1 MNTPTY
7 LIDTSIFIFRAWFAL
22 PDTLTCPRGQPV
34 NAVVGFMNFVRNLMR
49 EEHPERIAFAFD
61 ESLGRHYRQAI
72 YPLYKAH
79 RPPAP
84 EALKRQFRLCR
95 ELLDAHGLTTL
106 SSREYEADDLIGTLA
121 TRERRAGHP
130 VILATGDK
138 DLTQLV
144 TDGDLW
150 WEPRQNRR
158 LDPGGIRKMLG
169 VRPDQVADQ
178 LALAGDKVDNIP
190 GIPGVGMTTAARLLR
205 RTDTL
210 EALLADIPAVAHMP
224 IRGARRLMGLIEAH
238 QDTVRLARRL
248 TGIHCQVPLPEGLD
262 LRPGPDDETRW
273 RALYAELGLDG
284 TPVTQA
290 LSL

>member
-1 MNTPTY
+1 
-7 LIDTSIFIFRAWFAL
+7 
-22 PDTLTCPRGQPV
+22 
-34 NAVVGFMNFVRNLMR
+34 
-49 EEHPERIAFAFD
+49 
-61 ESLGRHYRQAI
+61 
-72 YPLYKAH
+72 
-79 RPPAP
+79 
-84 EALKRQFRLCR
+84 
-95 ELLDAHGLTTL
+95 
-106 SSREYEADDLIGTLA
+106 
-121 TRERRAGHP
+121 
-130 VILATGDK
+130 
-138 DLTQLV
+138 
-144 TDGDLW
+144 
-150 WEPRQNRR
+150 
-158 LDPGGIRKMLG
+158 MLG